1 MNKRKII
8 VGAIILGL
16 AIVGARMKGLSVNDL
31 LDLAKQEIAQS
42 QADTKALRSG
52 EYTDRYAR
60 KIREE
65 AANQTATRFVG
76 DDIDS
81 QLNRELA
88 EERKRMLE
96 QRAAAMQKL
105 TTEMLSG
112 DVESLKRQVEK
123 QGRQRQAG
131 ELP

>member
-8 VGAIILGL
+8 VGAIVLSV
-16 AIVGARMKGLSVNDL
+16 AIVGMRAKGLSVNDL
-31 LDLAKQEIAQS
+31 LQLAKEEIAQS

-65 AANQTATRFVG
+65 AANQAATRVVG

-131 ELP
+131 DLP

>member
-1 MNKRKII
+1 MDMRKII
-8 VGAIILGL
+8 VGAVVLAV
-16 AIVGARMKGLSVNDL
+16 AIVGMRMKGLSVNDL
-31 LDLAKQEIAQS
+31 LQLANQEIAKS
-42 QADTKALRSG
+42 KSDTKALMSG
-52 EYTDRYAR
+52 EYSDRYAR

-65 AANQTATRFVG
+65 AANQAASRVAG

-105 TTEMLSG
+105 SKEMLSG
-112 DVESLKRQVEK
+112 DVESMKRQVER

-131 ELP
+131 DLP